1 MKRYATGLLLF
12 SVLVIVAAGN
22 VVFQDA
28 SPIVKAVEEVS
39 VGEETDSLL
48 QMENPEA
55 STAVV
60 IVKKSDYILPYPGIL
75 QNHPLYVLKEFR
87 DKIIE
92 TLIVDPLRKSE
103 FYLLQ
108 SDKWIAA
115 SELLT
120 SQGQQEV
127 GQKVFDASADRLSL
141 AVDQLQSIKDGGR
154 EIPSGTIDNIEN
166 SVEKHLEITDEFSV
180 EKKINPDQAR
190 QTYMNLQEKIQSL
203 RN

>member
-1 MKRYATGLLLF
+1 LF

>member
-1 MKRYATGLLLF
+1 MKRYETGLLLF
-12 SVLVIVAAGN
+12 SVFVILAAGKG
-22 VVFQDA
+22 VFRD
-28 SPIVKAVEEVS
+28 SSRSVKAVES
-39 VGEETDSLL
+39 MIVGDSTDFQL

-55 STAVV
+55 STAVL
-60 IVKKSDYILPYPGIL
+60 IVKKSDYVLPYPGIL
-75 QNHPLYVLKEFR
+75 QNHPLYVLKELR

-120 SQGQQEV
+120 SQGEQV
-127 GQKVFDASADRLSL
+127 IGQKVFDASADRLSL
-141 AVDQLQSIKDGGR
+141 AVNQLHSIKDSGR
-154 EIPSGTIDNIEN
+154 EIPSGTIDKIEN
-166 SVEKHLEITDEFSV
+166 SLEKHLEITDEFSV
-180 EKKINPDQAR
+180 EKNINPDQAR
-190 QTYMNLQEKIQSL
+190 QIYLSLQEKIQSL